1 MWNGFKTENELIN
14 AELKEFWPETMSKSK
29 YPEGILTTTDK
40 IELGPR
46 TSISTLETDPSG
58 KPLNTP
64 GAKADAGKIKPYLM
78 ISGFAKALELVA
90 EVTTKGAEKYTPNG
104 WAEVPDGVN
113 RYMEGF
119 ARHLLKLGAG
129 EVYDNG
135 PHGIGT
141 KHKAQMIWNLLAS
154 LELEE
159 RNGDKNKTE

>member
-14 AELKEFWPETMSKSK
+14 AELKEFWPTAITQEPKGLITIAADSIEFN
-29 YPEGILTTTDK
+29 PTT
-40 IELGPR
+40 P
-46 TSISTLETDPSG
+46 ISTLETDPNG

-64 GAKADAGKIKPYLM
+64 GAKADAGKLKPWLM
-78 ISGFAKALELVA
+78 MAGFSRALELVS

-104 WAEVPDGVN
+104 WAEVPNGIE

-119 ARHLLKLGAG
+119 GRHLLKLGQG
-129 EVYDNG
+129 EIYDNG
-135 PHGIGT
+135 PNGIGT

-159 RNGDKNKTE
+159 REKSSS

>member
-14 AELKEFWPETMSKSK
+14 AELKEFWPTARTQEPK
-29 YPEGILTTTDK
+29 GIISANA
-40 IELGPR
+40 IEYVIKPPF
-46 TSISTLETDPSG
+46 LETDPNG

-64 GAKADAGKIKPYLM
+64 GAKADAGKLRPWLM
-78 ISGFAKALELVA
+78 MAGFSRALELVS

-104 WAEVPDGVN
+104 WAEVPNGIE

-119 ARHLLKLGAG
+119 GRHLLKLGQG
-129 EVYDNG
+129 EIYDNG
-135 PHGIGT
+135 PNGIGT

-159 RNGDKNKTE
+159 REKSSS

>member
-14 AELKEFWPETMSKSK
+14 TELKEFWPTAVSTTLEPKGYFTT
-29 YPEGILTTTDK
+29 EGTV
-40 IELGPR
+40 EFHPVV
-46 TSISTLETDPSG
+46 ETDPSG

-78 ISGFAKALELVA
+78 MSGFAKALELVA

-104 WAEVPDGVN
+104 WAEVPEGVN

>member
-14 AELKEFWPETMSKSK
+14 SQLKEFWPTAITQEPK
-29 YPEGILTTTDK
+29 GIISANA
-40 IELGPR
+40 IEYDIKPPF
-46 TSISTLETDPSG
+46 LETDPNG

-64 GAKADAGKIKPYLM
+64 GAKADAGKLKPWLM
-78 ISGFAKALELVA
+78 MAGFSRALELVS

-104 WAEVPDGVN
+104 WAEVPNGIE

-119 ARHLLKLGAG
+119 GRHLLKLGQG
-129 EVYDNG
+129 EIYDNG
-135 PHGIGT
+135 PNGIGT

-159 RNGDKNKTE
+159 REKSSS